1 MSEQNPLKSL
11 ISKNSLN
18 EQDLVDV
25 LSSYVTI
32 TEEEVIEFLP
42 AFMKLSNRQKIL
54 VALLGI
60 KAKSSLFSSVDSS
73 LPSEI
78 SEITMMPLGSVK
90 PMIRK
95 LFMDKIIKKNKDG
108 YFIPNHFVSFLKN
121 ELSLGSKI
129 RKKHE

>member
-11 ISKNSLN
+11 ISNNSLN
-18 EQDLVDV
+18 KKELADI

-32 TEEEVIEFLP
+32 TKEGLIEFLP
-42 AFMKLSNRQKIL
+42 NFMKLSNRQKIL
-54 VALLGI
+54 TALLVI
-60 KAKSSLFSSVDSS
+60 KAKSSLFDSTTDGS

-90 PMIRK
+90 PMVRK

-108 YFIPNHFVSFLKN
+108 YFVPNHYVSFLKN
-121 ELSLGSKI
+121 ELSLGNKI
-129 RKKHE
+129 NK